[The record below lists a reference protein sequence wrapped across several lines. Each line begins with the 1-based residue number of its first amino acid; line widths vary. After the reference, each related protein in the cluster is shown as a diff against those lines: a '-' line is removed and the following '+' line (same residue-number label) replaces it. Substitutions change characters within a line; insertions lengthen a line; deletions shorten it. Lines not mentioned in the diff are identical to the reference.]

1 MPRKVNPI
9 PQGYHTVTPSLMVR
23 GAAQAL
29 DFYRTAFNAEE
40 TLRMPGP
47 DGKIM
52 HAEFRIGDSVMMLG
66 EEMPDM
72 GGKSPQSL
80 GGSPVSFFIYLE
92 NVDEA
97 WQRAINAGAKEV
109 MPLADMFWGDRA
121 GCVDDPFGHH
131 WWLAQH
137 VADLTLDE
145 IKKGQEE
152 FFSQRHT
159 TPQTA

>member
-1 MPRKVNPI
+1 MTPKVNPI
-9 PQGYHTVTPSLMVR
+9 PQGYHTVTPSIVVR
-23 GAAQAL
+23 GAAEAL
-29 DFYRTAFNAEE
+29 DFYRKAFNAEE

-47 DGKIM
+47 DGKII
-52 HAEFRIGDSVMMLG
+52 HAEFRIGNSVMMLG
-66 EEMPDM
+66 DEMPDM
-72 GGKSPQSL
+72 GAKSPLSL

-97 WQRAINAGAKEV
+97 WQRAINAGAKQV

-137 VADLTLDE
+137 VADLTPDE

-152 FFSQRHT
+152 FFSQSHT
-159 TPQTA
+159 TQQTA

>member
-1 MPRKVNPI
+1 MSPKVNPI
-9 PQGYHTVTPSLMVR
+9 PQGYHTVTPSIVVR
-23 GAAQAL
+23 GAEQAL
-29 DFYRTAFNAEE
+29 DFYRKAFKAEE

-52 HAEFRIGDSVMMLG
+52 HAEFRIGDSVVMLG
-66 EEMPDM
+66 EEMPEM
-72 GGKSPQSL
+72 GAKGPLSL
-80 GGSPVSFFIYLE
+80 GGSSVSFFIYLD

-97 WQRAINAGAKEV
+97 WQRALDAGATQV

-121 GCVDDPFGHH
+121 GCVSDPFGHK

-137 VADLTLDE
+137 MADLTME
-145 IKKGQEE
+145 QIKKGQEE
-152 FFSQRHT
+152 FFSQRPA

>member
-9 PQGYHTVTPSLMVR
+9 PQGYHSVTPSLTVR
-23 GAAQAL
+23 SAEQAL
-29 DFYRTAFNAEE
+29 EFYKKAFNAEE

-52 HAEFRIGDSVMMLG
+52 HAEFRIGDSVLMLG

-72 GGKSPQSL
+72 GAKSPLTL

-97 WQRAINAGAKEV
+97 WQRAINAGAKTV

-137 VADLTLDE
+137 MADLTPDE

-152 FFSQRHT
+152 FFAQRHT

>member
-1 MPRKVNPI
+1 MPRKVNAI

-23 GAAQAL
+23 GAEQAL
-29 DFYRTAFNAEE
+29 DFYRKAFNAEE

-47 DGKIM
+47 GGKIM
-52 HAEFRIGDSVMMLG
+52 HAEFRIGDSVIMLG
-66 EEMPDM
+66 EEMPEA
-72 GGKSPQSL
+72 GGKSPQAL

-97 WQRAINAGAKEV
+97 WQRALNAGAKQV

-137 VADLTLDE
+137 IADLTPEE

-152 FFSQRHT
+152 FFSQMQSAR
-159 TPQTA
+159 

>member
-1 MPRKVNPI
+1 MPHKVNPI
-9 PQGYHTVTPSLMVR
+9 PQGYHTVTPSIVVR
-23 GAAQAL
+23 GAEEAL
-29 DFYRTAFNAEE
+29 DFYRKAFNAEE

-47 DGKIM
+47 DGRIM

-66 EEMPDM
+66 DEMPEM
-72 GGKSPQSL
+72 GAKSPLSL
-80 GGSPVSFFIYLE
+80 GGSPVSFFIYVE

-97 WQRAINAGAKEV
+97 WQRAINAGAKQV

-145 IKKGQEE
+145 IKRGQEE

>member
-1 MPRKVNPI
+1 
-9 PQGYHTVTPSLMVR
+9 MVR

>member
-1 MPRKVNPI
+1 MSPKVSPI
-9 PQGYHTVTPSLMVR
+9 PQGYHTVTPSIMVR
-23 GAAQAL
+23 GAAEAL
-29 DFYRTAFNAEE
+29 DFYRKAFNAEE

-47 DGKIM
+47 DGQII
-52 HAEFRIGDSVMMLG
+52 HAEFRIGNSVMMLG
-66 EEMPDM
+66 EEMPEM

-97 WQRAINAGAKEV
+97 WQRAINAGANQV

-137 VADLTLDE
+137 VADLTPEE

-152 FFSQRHT
+152 FFSQSHK
-159 TPQTA
+159 PQTA

>member
-1 MPRKVNPI
+1 MPRKVNAI

-23 GAAQAL
+23 GAEQAL
-29 DFYRTAFNAEE
+29 DFYRKAFNAEE

-52 HAEFRIGDSVMMLG
+52 HAEFRIGNSVMMLG
-66 EEMPDM
+66 EEMPNM
-72 GGKSPQSL
+72 GGKSPQAL

-92 NVDEA
+92 NVDQA
-97 WQRAINAGAKEV
+97 WQRALDAGAKQV

-137 VADLTLDE
+137 IADLTPDE

-152 FFSQRHT
+152 FFSQMQSAR
-159 TPQTA
+159 

>member
-9 PQGYHTVTPSLMVR
+9 PQGYHTVTPSIVVR
-23 GAAQAL
+23 GAEKAL
-29 DFYRTAFNAEE
+29 DFYRKAFNAEE

-47 DGKIM
+47 DGKII

-72 GGKSPQSL
+72 GGKSPQAL

-97 WQRAINAGAKEV
+97 WQRAINAGAKQV

-137 VADLTLDE
+137 VADLTPEE
-145 IKKGQEE
+145 IKRGQEE
-152 FFSQRHT
+152 FFSQSHT
-159 TPQTA
+159 TPQKA

>member
-23 GAAQAL
+23 GADQAL
-29 DFYRTAFNAEE
+29 DFYKKAFNAEE

-52 HAEFRIGDSVMMLG
+52 HAEFRIGDSVLMLG
-66 EEMPDM
+66 EEMPSM
-72 GGKSPQSL
+72 GGKSPQAL

-92 NVDEA
+92 NVDQA
-97 WQRAINAGAKEV
+97 WQRAISAGAKQV

-137 VADLTLDE
+137 IADLTPEE
-145 IKKGQEE
+145 IKRGQEE
-152 FFSQRHT
+152 FFAHAPTS
-159 TPQTA
+159 PQTA

>member
-1 MPRKVNPI
+1 MAPKVNPI
-9 PQGYHTVTPSLMVR
+9 PQGYHTVTPSIVVR
-23 GAAQAL
+23 GAEEAL
-29 DFYRTAFNAEE
+29 DFYRKAFNAEE

-47 DGKIM
+47 DGKII
-52 HAEFRIGDSVMMLG
+52 HAEFRIGNSVMMLG
-66 EEMPDM
+66 DEMPDM
-72 GGKSPQSL
+72 GAKSPLSL

-97 WQRAINAGAKEV
+97 WQRAINAGAKQV

-137 VADLTLDE
+137 VADLTPEE

-152 FFSQRHT
+152 FFSQSHK

>member
-1 MPRKVNPI
+1 MPRKVNAI
-9 PQGYHTVTPSLMVR
+9 PQGYHTVTPSLTVR
-23 GAAQAL
+23 GAEQAL
-29 DFYRTAFNAEE
+29 DFYRKAFNAEE

-52 HAEFRIGDSVMMLG
+52 HAEFRIGDSVIMLG
-66 EEMPDM
+66 EEMPEA
-72 GGKSPQSL
+72 GGKSPQAL

-92 NVDEA
+92 NVDDA
-97 WQRAINAGAKEV
+97 WQRALNAGAKQV

-137 VADLTLDE
+137 IADLTLDE

-152 FFSQRHT
+152 FFSQMQSAR
-159 TPQTA
+159 

>member
-1 MPRKVNPI
+1 MAPKVNPI
-9 PQGYHTVTPSLMVR
+9 PQGYHTVTPSIVVR
-23 GAAQAL
+23 GAEEAL
-29 DFYRTAFNAEE
+29 DFYRKAFNAEE

-47 DGKIM
+47 DGKII
-52 HAEFRIGDSVMMLG
+52 HAEFRIGNSVIMLG
-66 EEMPDM
+66 DEMPDM
-72 GGKSPQSL
+72 GAKSPLSL

-97 WQRAINAGAKEV
+97 WQRAINAGAKQV

-137 VADLTLDE
+137 IADLTPDE

-152 FFSQRHT
+152 FFSQMQSAR
-159 TPQTA
+159 

>member
-1 MPRKVNPI
+1 MPRKVNAI

-23 GAAQAL
+23 GAEQAL
-29 DFYRTAFNAEE
+29 DFYRKAFNAEE

-66 EEMPDM
+66 EEMPEA
-72 GGKSPQSL
+72 GGKSPQAL

-97 WQRAINAGAKEV
+97 WQRALNAGAKQV

-137 VADLTLDE
+137 IADLTPDE

-152 FFSQRHT
+152 FFSQMQSAR
-159 TPQTA
+159 

>member
-1 MPRKVNPI
+1 MAPKVNPI
-9 PQGYHTVTPSLMVR
+9 PQGYHTVTPSIVVR
-23 GAAQAL
+23 GAAEAL
-29 DFYRTAFNAEE
+29 DFYRKAFNAEE

-47 DGKIM
+47 DGKII
-52 HAEFRIGDSVMMLG
+52 HAEFRIGNSVMMLG
-66 EEMPDM
+66 DEMPDM
-72 GGKSPQSL
+72 GAKSPLSL

-97 WQRAINAGAKEV
+97 WQRAINAGAKQV

-137 VADLTLDE
+137 VADLTPEE
-145 IKKGQEE
+145 IKKGQDE
-152 FFSQRHT
+152 FFSQSHT

>member
-1 MPRKVNPI
+1 
-9 PQGYHTVTPSLMVR
+9 
-23 GAAQAL
+23 
-29 DFYRTAFNAEE
+29 
-40 TLRMPGP
+40 
-47 DGKIM
+47 
-52 HAEFRIGDSVMMLG
+52 
-66 EEMPDM
+66 M
-72 GGKSPQSL
+72 GGKSPQAL

-137 VADLTLDE
+137 MADLTPDE

-152 FFSQRHT
+152 FFSRRVT

>member
-1 MPRKVNPI
+1 MARKVNAI
-9 PQGYHTVTPSLMVR
+9 PQGYHSVTPSLVVR
-23 GAAQAL
+23 SSEQAL
-29 DFYRTAFNAEE
+29 DFYRKAFNAEE

-52 HAEFRIGDSVMMLG
+52 HAEFRIGDSVIMLG

-72 GGKSPQSL
+72 GAKSPQTL

-97 WQRAINAGAKEV
+97 WQRAIKAGAKQV

-137 VADLTLDE
+137 MADLTPDE

-152 FFSQRHT
+152 FFAQRHT

>member
-1 MPRKVNPI
+1 MPRNVNPI

-23 GAAQAL
+23 GAEQAL
-29 DFYRTAFNAEE
+29 DFYRKAFNAEE

-97 WQRAINAGAKEV
+97 WQRALKAGAKQV

-137 VADLTLDE
+137 VADLTPDE
-145 IKKGQEE
+145 IKRGQEE

>member
-1 MPRKVNPI
+1 
-9 PQGYHTVTPSLMVR
+9 
-23 GAAQAL
+23 
-29 DFYRTAFNAEE
+29 
-40 TLRMPGP
+40 
-47 DGKIM
+47 
-52 HAEFRIGDSVMMLG
+52 
-66 EEMPDM
+66 M

-97 WQRAINAGAKEV
+97 WQRAINAGAKQV

-137 VADLTLDE
+137 VADLTPDE
-145 IKKGQEE
+145 IKRGQEK
-152 FFSQRHT
+152 FFSQPPT
-159 TPQTA
+159 TTQTA

>member
-1 MPRKVNPI
+1 MARKVNPI

-23 GAAQAL
+23 GAEQAL
-29 DFYRTAFNAEE
+29 DFYQRAFNAEE
-40 TLRMPGP
+40 TLRMSGP

-66 EEMPDM
+66 EEMPGM
-72 GGKSPQSL
+72 GAKSPQTY

-97 WQRAINAGAKEV
+97 WQRAVNAGAKVV

-137 VADLTLDE
+137 IADLTLDE
-145 IKKGQEE
+145 IKKNQEE
-152 FFSQRHT
+152 FFAQM
-159 TPQTA
+159 QGAQ

>member
-1 MPRKVNPI
+1 MPRNVNPI
-9 PQGYHTVTPSLMVR
+9 PQGYHTVTPSLVVR
-23 GAAQAL
+23 GAEQAL
-29 DFYRTAFNAEE
+29 DFYRKAFNAEE

-47 DGKIM
+47 DGKII
-52 HAEFRIGDSVMMLG
+52 HAEFRIGNSVMMLG
-66 EEMPDM
+66 EEMPEM
-72 GGKSPQSL
+72 GGKSPASL

-97 WQRAINAGAKEV
+97 WQRAINAGAKQV

-137 VADLTLDE
+137 VADLTPEE
-145 IKKGQEE
+145 IKRGQEE
-152 FFSQRHT
+152 FFSQSHK

>member
-1 MPRKVNPI
+1 MAPKVNPI
-9 PQGYHTVTPSLMVR
+9 PQGYHTVTPSIVVR
-23 GAAQAL
+23 GAEEAL
-29 DFYRTAFNAEE
+29 DFYRKAFNAEE

-47 DGKIM
+47 DGKII
-52 HAEFRIGDSVMMLG
+52 HAEFRIGNSVMMLG
-66 EEMPDM
+66 DEMPDM
-72 GGKSPQSL
+72 GAKSPLSL

-97 WQRAINAGAKEV
+97 WQRAINAGAKQV

-137 VADLTLDE
+137 VADLTPDE

-152 FFSQRHT
+152 FFSQSHKT
-159 TPQTA
+159 AQTA